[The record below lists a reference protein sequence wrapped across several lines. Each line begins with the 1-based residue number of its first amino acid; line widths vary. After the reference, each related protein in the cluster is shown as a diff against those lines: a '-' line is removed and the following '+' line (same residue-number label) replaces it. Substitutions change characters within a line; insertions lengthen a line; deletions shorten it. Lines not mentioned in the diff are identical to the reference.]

1 MGRSDHFFQIGPV
14 ITPLLTTV
22 SANPPTLDKTKVRMG
37 GRILKKKRVM
47 LVFRGLPQIKIKP
60 TEAIREVF
68 NGCDEFKG
76 FE

>member
-1 MGRSDHFFQIGPV
+1 
-14 ITPLLTTV
+14 
-22 SANPPTLDKTKVRMG
+22 MG
-37 GRILKKKRVM
+37 GRILKKKRVR

-60 TEAIREVF
+60 SEAIREVF